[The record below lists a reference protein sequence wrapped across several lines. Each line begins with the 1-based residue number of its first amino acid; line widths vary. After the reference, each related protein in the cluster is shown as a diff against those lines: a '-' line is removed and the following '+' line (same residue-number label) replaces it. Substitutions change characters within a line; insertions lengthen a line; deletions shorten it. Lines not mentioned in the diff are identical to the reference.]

1 MLIDPATQ
9 GQVGIQEQQ
18 QNLQA
23 GCFQAVDSGG
33 GLMEADPN
41 AARDGVG
48 DQGVDRFAV
57 GGVDGESHRFR
68 WLVELREL

>member
-1 MLIDPATQ
+1 MLIDPLPQ
-9 GQVGIQEQQ
+9 RSVGVPQERQD
-18 QNLQA
+18 LTA
-23 GCFQAVDSGG
+23 GCFQAIQTGG

-57 GGVDGESHRFR
+57 GGVDGESH
-68 WLVELREL
+68 WGGLRLRVL